1 MDGLVDFEG
10 KKLVEIDMTD
20 LDASIKE
27 KWLDGTPVGGITHY
41 DLLQFILETF
51 GSQCTPRIEKMYAV
65 NNHDKVRPGVT
76 QNMDLAERFGNDA
89 AETMIFRRVHAL
101 IYLDA
106 PAEVNTAVAV
116 SWHQLGFTV
125 GIGPNVRVCENGCIL
140 DAEHIVSSYTLPN
153 KMLKERKLPL
163 DLVKETIA
171 DWAVSYH
178 QIQDRG
184 DSFVSRLK
192 GIEVTHQDMIK
203 LFGRI
208 GFDRV
213 LTDLGRKEVETVPD
227 AALNQSQL
235 NIAMTEYAKWCFGHG
250 SNSSKPIPAWLV
262 MNFLN
267 RALNP
272 RSCDVP
278 MILPQQYA
286 VTKIMQEYV
295 MIRQT

>member
-101 IYLDA
+101 IYLGT
-106 PAEVNTAVAV
+106 PMEEVSTAVAV
-116 SWHQLGFTV
+116 SWHQLGFTI
-125 GIGPNVRVCENGCIL
+125 GIGPNVRVCDNGCIL
-140 DAEHIVSSYTLPN
+140 SAEHIVSSYSLPCRA
-153 KMLKERKLPL
+153 LKKCKLPL
-163 DLVKETIA
+163 EIIKETVQG
-171 DWAVSYH
+171 WARDFSD
-178 QIQDRG
+178 IDNIGLDFIERM
-184 DSFVSRLK
+184 K
-192 GIEVTHQDMIK
+192 GLELDYNNMMQ
-203 LFGRI
+203 LFGKL

-213 LTDLGRKEVETVPD
+213 RSDLGTNIIETTPF

-235 NIAMTEYAKWCFGHG
+235 NVAMSRYARDHFGKG
-250 SNSSKPIPAWLV
+250 CKKNKTITAWEAMNYLNYPLKPS
-262 MNFLN
+262 
-267 RALNP
+267 
-272 RSCDVP
+272 SCDVP
-278 MILPQQYA
+278 LILPQQYA
-286 VTKIMQEYV
+286 VTEAMLIFLQSK
-295 MIRQT
+295 